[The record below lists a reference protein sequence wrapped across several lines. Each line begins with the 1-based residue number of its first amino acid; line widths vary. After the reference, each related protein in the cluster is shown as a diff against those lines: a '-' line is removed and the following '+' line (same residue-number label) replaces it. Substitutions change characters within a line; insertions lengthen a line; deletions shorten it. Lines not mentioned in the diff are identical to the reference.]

1 MIAIMTLTQG
11 PGIDDQL
18 GLMALG
24 CTEGYQLPQLV
35 INPQEMPHTLIVI
48 T

>member
-1 MIAIMTLTQG
+1 MIAIMTITQG

-24 CTEGYQLPQLV
+24 CTVGYQLPRLV

>member
-1 MIAIMTLTQG
+1 MIAIMTITQG

-24 CTEGYQLPQLV
+24 RTMGCQLPQLV
-35 INPQEMPHTLIVI
+35 IDSQEMPHTLVVI